1 MVIVVARCEKSLV
14 TLRIAE
20 CTSLVIFKSCD
31 GRQNLQLLRMSDT
44 SNIRKSVYEQTL
56 RGFLSAPHISWKVPA
71 MTVPGSDLIDRP
83 ARRFA
88 TTRWSLI
95 LQARRSDDSIA
106 RVALEELCRTY
117 WVPVYAFMRRQTS
130 DVHEAQDLTQG
141 LFTGLLTQEAFADL
155 CPERGRFRA
164 FLLAAARHYV
174 SNARD
179 RATALKRGGGVIFQ
193 SLDYDVCEQ
202 RIATDLNRSSSAE
215 AMFERHWAL
224 TLLEQVLMK
233 LRQEF
238 EAAGRAAIFTALSG
252 HLSEQEN
259 AETLADLAVRLEM
272 TPEAIRVALHRL
284 RKRYR
289 RILREEITQTIAS
302 PDEVDD
308 EIRQLFRVLQR

>member
-1 MVIVVARCEKSLV
+1 VVIVLARSEESLV
-14 TLRIAE
+14 TLQIAE
-20 CTSLVIFKSCD
+20 CTSLVIFKSVE
-31 GRQNLQLLRMSDT
+31 GRQNLQLLRMNDT
-44 SNIRKSVYEQTL
+44 SNIKKSVYDPTL
-56 RGFLSAPHISWKVPA
+56 PRFLTAPHISWKAPA

-95 LQARRSDDSIA
+95 LQARRSHDTTA

-117 WVPVYAFMRRQTS
+117 WVPVYAFMRRQTP
-130 DVHEAQDLTQG
+130 DVHDAQDLTQG
-141 LFTGLLTQEAFADL
+141 LFTSLLTQDAFADL

-179 RATALKRGGGVIFQ
+179 HASALKRGGAVAFQ

-202 RIATDLNRSSSAE
+202 RIATDLDRSSSAE
-215 AMFERHWAL
+215 ALFERHWAL
-224 TLLEQVLMK
+224 TLLEQVLLK

-238 EAAGRAAIFTALSG
+238 EAAGRAILFTALSG
-252 HLSEQEN
+252 HLSEQEKS
-259 AETLADLAVRLEM
+259 ETLAELAGRLEM
-272 TPEAIRVALHRL
+272 TPEAVRVALHRM

-302 PDEVDD
+302 PDEWED

>member
-1 MVIVVARCEKSLV
+1 VARSEESLV

-20 CTSLVIFKSCD
+20 CTSPVNFNSLD
-31 GRQNLQLLRMSDT
+31 GRQNLQLLMMSNT
-44 SNIRKSVYEQTL
+44 SNIRKSVYGETL
-56 RGFLSAPHISWKVPA
+56 LQFLSAPHTLWKASA

-83 ARRFA
+83 GRRFA

-95 LQARRSDDSIA
+95 QQARRSDDTLA

-130 DVHEAQDLTQG
+130 DIHEAQDLTQG
-141 LFTGLLTQEAFADL
+141 LFTSLLTQDAFADL

-179 RATALKRGGGVIFQ
+179 HAWALKRGGAVVFQ

-202 RIATDLNRSSSAE
+202 RIATDLHRSSSAE
-215 AMFERHWAL
+215 ALFERHWAL
-224 TLLEQVLMK
+224 TLLEHVLLK

-238 EAAGRAAIFTALSG
+238 EATGRAAVFTALSG
-252 HLSEQEN
+252 HLSEQDN
-259 AETLADLAVRLEM
+259 SGTLAEVADRLEM
-272 TPEAIRVALHRL
+272 TPEAARVALHRM

-289 RILREEITQTIAS
+289 RVLRDEITQTIAS
-302 PDEVDD
+302 PDEVED
-308 EIRQLFRVLQR
+308 EIRQLFRVLQK